1 MRVAVFLKTAT
12 KKTANGD
19 RHAMLKVIQH
29 GRLPNID
36 QVAQRGWGW

>member
-1 MRVAVFLKTAT
+1 MHFAVILQTAT

-29 GRLPNID
+29 GMTI
-36 QVAQRGWGW
+36 AKY